1 MKTINI
7 YLVHTPALTKRL
19 QYMNTTIDIL
29 KKLTD
34 SLGFKTN
41 IVIVKEPLK
50 DYIEDNIEAYNK
62 KVKYEKDNS
71 PTADNQFNDAIQTL
85 NVPQICNIEKHR
97 SIYNNIKTDDD
108 IHFVIEDDVLLGE
121 DYIENIKEL
130 FTNIKNNSLGD
141 WDILFTC
148 VADVDKSAHISLKDS
163 RQTFKMLLSKSS
175 YFIKQDTAKKLY
187 EYLDVYKYNLK
198 TGISK
203 FIWDNKNI
211 KSYVLNKH
219 TFIEG
224 SKFGLF
230 TSSVNNTNFLFQNS
244 HFVELAKIV
253 ANDNITDTMLKDAE
267 NLYKNINKLDNPDIL
282 HTMGVLYFKRNDIEN
297 AKKFMTD
304 ACNKLKENNG
314 YVSKSSDILNNAI
327 NIYQYEQTMLDE
339 CKKKKSKYS

>member
-34 SLGFKTN
+34 SLEFKTN
-41 IVIVKEPLK
+41 IVTVKEPLK
-50 DYIEDNIEAYNK
+50 DYIEDNIESYNK

-97 SIYNNIKTDDD
+97 SIYNNIKTDDE

-297 AKKFMTD
+297 AKKYMTD

>member
-34 SLGFKTN
+34 SLEFKTN
-41 IVIVKEPLK
+41 IVTVKEPLK

-97 SIYNNIKTDDD
+97 SIYNNIKTDND

-130 FTNIKNNSLGD
+130 FIAIKNNSLGE

-148 VADVDKSAHISLKDS
+148 VADVDKSANISLKDS

-253 ANDNITDTMLKDAE
+253 ANDNITDAMLKDAE

-297 AKKFMTD
+297 AKKYMTD

>member
-34 SLGFKTN
+34 SLEFKTN
-41 IVIVKEPLK
+41 IVTVKEPLK
-50 DYIEDNIEAYNK
+50 DYIEDNIESYNK

-97 SIYNNIKTDDD
+97 SIYNNIKTDDE

>member
-1 MKTINI
+1 
-7 YLVHTPALTKRL
+7 
-19 QYMNTTIDIL
+19 MNTTIDIL

-34 SLGFKTN
+34 SLEFKTN
-41 IVIVKEPLK
+41 IVTIKEPLK
-50 DYIEDNIEAYNK
+50 DYIEENIEAYNK

-97 SIYNNIKTDDD
+97 SIYTNIKTDDD

-130 FTNIKNNSLGD
+130 FNAIKNNSLGD

-148 VADVDKSAHISLKDS
+148 VADVDKSANISLKDS

-175 YFIKQDTAKKLY
+175 YFIKYDTAKKLY
-187 EYLDVYKYNLK
+187 EYLDIYKYNLK

-253 ANDNITDTMLKDAE
+253 ANDNITDSMLKDAE

-297 AKKFMTD
+297 AKKYMTD

>member
-34 SLGFKTN
+34 SLEFKTN
-41 IVIVKEPLK
+41 IVTVKEPLK
-50 DYIEDNIEAYNK
+50 DYIEDNIESYNK

-97 SIYNNIKTDDD
+97 SIYNNIKTDDE

-339 CKKKKSKYS
+339 YKKKKSKYS

>member
-34 SLGFKTN
+34 SLEFKTN
-41 IVIVKEPLK
+41 IVTVKEPLK
-50 DYIEDNIEAYNK
+50 DYIEDNIESYNK